1 MCFSFYFKLVFH
13 FINFKKT
20 KTDAG
25 GGRGGGGG
33 GVYAPKKK
41 NKMKGV
47 SEKLKIYDSH
57 EDDHGWSLAYMLL
70 A

>member
-1 MCFSFYFKLVFH
+1 MLVVVVVV
-13 FINFKKT
+13 
-20 KTDAG
+20 
-25 GGRGGGGG
+25 GGGGCTHQ
-33 GVYAPKKK
+33 KK

>member
-33 GVYAPKKK
+33 VRTKKK
-41 NKMKGV
+41 KKMKGV

>member
-1 MCFSFYFKLVFH
+1 MLVVVVV
-13 FINFKKT
+13 
-20 KTDAG
+20 
-25 GGRGGGGG
+25 GGG

-41 NKMKGV
+41 TKMKGV

>member
-25 GGRGGGGG
+25 GGGGGCTHQ
-33 GVYAPKKK
+33 KK

>member
-1 MCFSFYFKLVFH
+1 MLV
-13 FINFKKT
+13 
-20 KTDAG
+20 
-25 GGRGGGGG
+25 GG
-33 GVYAPKKK
+33 GVRTKKK